1 MVLKKSILALLI
13 GAATLSVNLY
23 AKNTTVNIK
32 RTPVVST
39 QPIPLIK
46 ANAIEQYYINVKH
59 RFNGAEFEQPPKK
72 IKNIKLPTNVISD
85 GEVILTARDT
95 DKTKL
100 ETYLQ
105 ENPNNSELL
114 ASYIARMVNYNHG
127 YTVPENNGK
136 YSKYASTTIQNAL
149 LDELNYKFATTP
161 VPSVENY
168 QTQQDIEVA
177 YLYILS
183 RLDNQEKN
191 VFWQFINT
199 YKTGNNIQIPDGTVI
214 ADVLNTYKIQLN
226 FKAP

>member
-13 GAATLSVNLY
+13 GVTTLSVNLY
-23 AKNTTVNIK
+23 AQNTTVNVK

-39 QPIPLIK
+39 TPIPLIK

-59 RFNGAEFEQPPKK
+59 RFNGAEFRQPPKK
-72 IKNIKLPTNVISD
+72 IKNIKLRSNVISE
-85 GEVILTARDT
+85 GEVILTVRDT
-95 DKTKL
+95 DKIKL
-100 ETYLQ
+100 DAYLE

-136 YSKYASTTIQNAL
+136 YSKYASTTVYSAL

-168 QTQQDIEVA
+168 QSQQDIDIA

-183 RLDNQEKN
+183 RLDSQEKN
-191 VFWQFINT
+191 VFWQFINS
-199 YKTGNNIQIPDGTVI
+199 YKVGNNIQVPEGTVI

-226 FKAP
+226 FKTP